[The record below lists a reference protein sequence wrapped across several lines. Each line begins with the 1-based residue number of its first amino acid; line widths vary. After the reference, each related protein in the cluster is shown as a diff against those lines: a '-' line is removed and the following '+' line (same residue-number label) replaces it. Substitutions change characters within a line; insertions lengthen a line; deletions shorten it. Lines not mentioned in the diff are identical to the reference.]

1 MKVRQHILWTVSVFL
16 LYLASAKLGL
26 EYAVIGQTVTLLW
39 PPSGIALAAT
49 LIGGYRL
56 WHGIALGALIANA
69 WTGVPIITLSII
81 TLGNTLEPLCGALLL
96 RRLNNFSVTLDKASD
111 VLALSLLAAF
121 VSTAMGASLGTLGL
135 FVGGEITAADFGP
148 TWMVWWL
155 GDGMGVL
162 VISPVI
168 LAGFSM
174 ARAVP
179 TLFWTSK
186 TLEALILIV
195 TLTVAGQ
202 AIFGSSKL
210 TGLGYFPVS
219 LSMFPFAIWSALRFG
234 LFGAASV
241 TLIASLLALHGTV
254 QGIGP
259 FAVDSAMES
268 MILWCLFADLM
279 AITGLI
285 LAAVNFGR
293 EKALTALWNS
303 NVNLE
308 GQVQK
313 RTDELTQTNLKLHKA
328 LAEQRRLQMEMNQIS
343 EERQKMIGQELH
355 DGLGQLLTGCA
366 FLVSSLHE
374 RLSAKSSPE
383 VPAVYQ
389 VMHLLGEAMS
399 SIRSLSRGLYP
410 VALET
415 GSFSSALHHL
425 AEYAQNTSGIP
436 CAVQNTVSA
445 HVFDK
450 TTALNLYRITQEAVS
465 NALRHSKAQ
474 RIEIKLSGV
483 GEQYTLSVEDNGVGF
498 SAQNVGTSGT
508 LGLRS
513 MRCRAD
519 LIGAELKVRESQGGT
534 SIIVTGPM
542 KHEVQ
547 VRKTERRQYDTSIVV
562 TKPMK
567 RER

>member
-1 MKVRQHILWTVSVFL
+1 MAAAL
-16 LYLASAKLGL
+16 L
-26 EYAVIGQTVTLLW
+26 
-39 PPSGIALAAT
+39 
-49 LIGGYRL
+49 GGYRL
-56 WHGIALGALIANA
+56 WLGIALGVLATNALD
-69 WTGVPIITLSII
+69 GLPIITVSII
-81 TLGNTLEPLCGALLL
+81 TLGSTLAPLSGVFLL
-96 RRLNNFSVTLDKASD
+96 RHLNNFSVTLDKASD
-111 VLALSLLAAF
+111 VLALVLFAAF
-121 VSTAMGASLGTLGL
+121 VSTAIAASFGTLGM
-135 FVGGEITAADFGP
+135 FVGGEIAAADFGP
-148 TWMVWWL
+148 TWLAWWL

-162 VISPVI
+162 VISPFI
-168 LAGFSM
+168 LAGFGM
-174 ARAVP
+174 TRAVP
-179 TLFWTSK
+179 KLGWTTK

-195 TLTVAGQ
+195 TLTVASQ

-234 LFGAASV
+234 LFGTASV
-241 TLIASLLALHGTV
+241 ALIASLFALHGTV

-259 FAVDSAMES
+259 FAVDSTMES

-285 LAAVNFGR
+285 LAAVNSGR
-293 EKALTALWNS
+293 EKALTALRDS

-308 GQVQK
+308 EQVQK
-313 RTDELTQTNLKLHKA
+313 RTNELIQTNLELHWA
-328 LAEQRRLQMEMNQIS
+328 LAERRRLQLEMNQIS

-355 DGLGQLLTGCA
+355 DGLGQQLIGCA

-383 VPAVYQ
+383 VPVVYQ
-389 VMHLLGEAMS
+389 VKHLLGEAMS
-399 SIRSLSRGLYP
+399 AIRSLSRGLYP

-425 AEYAQNTSGIP
+425 AEFTQSTSKVP
-436 CAVQNTVSA
+436 CAVQCATGA

-450 TTALNLYRITQEAVS
+450 TTALNLYRITQEAIC
-465 NALRHSKAQ
+465 NALRHSRAQ

-498 SAQNVGTSGT
+498 PDQSIKTSGT

-513 MRCRAD
+513 IRCRAD
-519 LIGAELKVRESQGGT
+519 LIGAEIEVRENPEGG
-534 SIIVTGPM
+534 
-542 KHEVQ
+542 
-547 VRKTERRQYDTSIVV
+547 TSIVV
-562 TKPMK
+562 TGSMKP
-567 RER
+567 ER